1 MSTEKTVPD
10 ATRANRT
17 TMFSE
22 PVFWVLVVAAA
33 LIGAFV
39 PPSKGKWPAGP
50 LSAGTAE
57 KIIGGD
63 KPAPTPRTGLQLG
76 LLLVVVFVVAFMF
89 GGRL

>member
-1 MSTEKTVPD
+1 
-10 ATRANRT
+10 
-17 TMFSE
+17 MFSE
-22 PVFWVLVVAAA
+22 PGFWVLVFAAA

-39 PPSKGKWPAGP
+39 PPSKGKWPSGP

-57 KIIGGD
+57 RIVAGG

-76 LLLVVVFVVAFMF
+76 LLLIVVFVIAIVF

>member
-1 MSTEKTVPD
+1 
-10 ATRANRT
+10 
-17 TMFSE
+17 MFSD
-22 PVFWVLVVAAA
+22 PAFWVLVVAAA

-57 KIIGGD
+57 RIVAGD
-63 KPAPTPRTGLQLG
+63 KPAPAPRTGLQLG
-76 LLLVVVFVVAFMF
+76 LLLVVVFVVAFVF

>member
-1 MSTEKTVPD
+1 MTVLIIL
-10 ATRANRT
+10 A
-17 TMFSE
+17 
-22 PVFWVLVVAAA
+22 VAAL
-33 LIGAFV
+33 LIDAFV

-57 KIIGGD
+57 KIIGGG

-76 LLLVVVFVVAFMF
+76 LLLIVVFVIAIVF